1 MRVLVVNAGSSST
14 KLRIIEERADDA
26 TTVDAADLG
35 APGEDLGER
44 LGEFLHH
51 AGAVDVAGHRVV
63 HGGADFRAPVLVDAD
78 VRRRLGELGDLAPLH
93 NPPAIAGIDALVAAR
108 PGLANVACFDTSFHL
123 GMPPEATRYALPAA
137 WAQRWPVRR
146 YGFHGLSCEWAT
158 RRAAA
163 MLGRPVS
170 QLRLVVCHLGGGAS
184 VTAVERGRSVDTTM
198 GFTPL
203 EGLVMATRSGDVD
216 AGALV
221 WMLRRG
227 LDLDELDRGLEHE
240 AGLMGLSG
248 GVTGDMQ
255 VLLARAASGD
265 GAAAGAVAAYLHRLR
280 AKVAAMAAA
289 MGGLDG
295 LVFTGGVG
303 EHAASI
309 RADTCRD
316 LAWIGVSI
324 DEAANAA
331 TGDDDVEV
339 SSPGAAVRT
348 LVIHARED
356 LVVADAC
363 RRLMDAPVGGS

>member
-14 KLRIIEERADDA
+14 KLRLIEEGADHA

-44 LGEFLHH
+44 VGEFLDH

-63 HGGADFRAPVLVDAD
+63 HGGADFRGPVLVDDA
-78 VRRRLGELGDLAPLH
+78 VRRRLGELDDLAPLH
-93 NPPAIAGIDALVAAR
+93 NPPALAGIDALVAAR
-108 PGLANVACFDTSFHL
+108 PAMPNVACFDTSFHL
-123 GMPPEATRYALPAA
+123 GMPPEAARYALPAA

-163 MLGRPVS
+163 MLGRPAS

-184 VTAVERGRSVDTTM
+184 VTAVEHGRSVDTTM

-216 AGALV
+216 PGALV

-240 AGLMGLSG
+240 AGLLGLSG
-248 GVTGDMQ
+248 GVTGDMR
-255 VLLARAASGD
+255 VLLQHADASD
-265 GAAAGAVAAYLHRLR
+265 EAAAGAVAAYLHRLR

-289 MGGLDG
+289 MGGLDA
-295 LVFTGGVG
+295 LAFTGGVG
-303 EHAASI
+303 EHAPSI
-309 RADTCRD
+309 RAGTCRA
-316 LAWIGVSI
+316 LAWAGVAI
-324 DEAANAA
+324 DEDRNAA
-331 TGDDDVEV
+331 AGDDDVEL
-339 SSPGAAVRT
+339 SAPGAAVRT
-348 LVIHARED
+348 LVIHAREE

-363 RRLMDAPVGGS
+363 RRLMGAGGGGA